1 MSKKYIS
8 FQGLQGAYS
17 DLVCRKFYKNYETFP
32 CNSFEEAISAVETEK
47 AEVALIPVENNIAG
61 RVADMHFLL
70 EKINLKIV
78 AEHYHKIEHHL
89 MTKKKS

>member
-1 MSKKYIS
+1 MPKRYIS
-8 FQGLQGAYS
+8 FQGLYGAYS
-17 DLVCRKFYKNYETFP
+17 DLVCRKFYRDYLTIP
-32 CNSFEEAISAVETEK
+32 CDSFEEAIISVENKK

-70 EKINLKIV
+70 EDINLKIV
-78 AEHYHKIEHHL
+78 AEHYHKVEHHL